1 MSFLTTFS
9 RWLGRSAVLAD
20 RTGDQLVL
28 PASPLVENT
37 QPLGPD
43 SALQLATLYRCVDL
57 LSKTISTLP
66 LFVYER
72 DGAGQRRLARNT
84 VLWSLMHDAPNA
96 SSTASEFWG
105 AMVLNFLLRGNAYA
119 RVQRNDR
126 GDPVALW
133 PMSSEQV
140 VPYIDPETGVLF
152 YEYQRNTERWLLP
165 AEEVLHVRDTG
176 NGIVGLSRIDFMRAS
191 INEAA
196 RAQAQATRLFSNGNK
211 PTGLL
216 MVPAKLSDDQRARLR
231 QNFGEIASGLE
242 SRLFIL
248 EADMKYQPISLSP
261 NDVQLL
267 ETRRFSVEEIC
278 RWFGVPPV
286 LVGHSNVTTWGSG
299 IEQILDGFYK
309 LTVRPMLTVIEQ
321 AIARRVLTPAMRS
334 RYTVEFSFDALLRA
348 NIRDRME
355 VYAKAVQNGIMT
367 RNEARQLEN
376 LPLVDGGDVA
386 TAQTNLAPLH
396 MLGQVGSK
404 GATDALQDPVSQ

>member
-1 MSFLTTFS
+1 
-9 RWLGRSAVLAD
+9 
-20 RTGDQLVL
+20 
-28 PASPLVENT
+28 
-37 QPLGPD
+37 
-43 SALQLATLYRCVDL
+43 
-57 LSKTISTLP
+57 
-66 LFVYER
+66 
-72 DGAGQRRLARNT
+72 
-84 VLWSLMHDAPNA
+84 
-96 SSTASEFWG
+96 
-105 AMVLNFLLRGNAYA
+105 
-119 RVQRNDR
+119 VQRNDR

-140 VPYIDPETGVLF
+140 VPYIDPETGSLF

-299 IEQILDGFYK
+299 IEQILDGFHK

-396 MLGQVGSK
+396 MLGQVVSK

>member
-1 MSFLTTFS
+1 M
-9 RWLGRSAVLAD
+9 
-20 RTGDQLVL
+20 
-28 PASPLVENT
+28 
-37 QPLGPD
+37 
-43 SALQLATLYRCVDL
+43 
-57 LSKTISTLP
+57 
-66 LFVYER
+66 YER
-72 DGAGQRRLARNT
+72 DADGQRRLARST
-84 VLWSLMHDAPNA
+84 VLWSLLHDAPNA
-96 SSTASEFWG
+96 LATASEFWG
-105 AMVLNFLLRGNAYA
+105 AMVLNLLLRGNAYA
-119 RVQRNDR
+119 RVQRNTR

-140 VPYIDPETGVLF
+140 VPYIDPETGALF

-191 INEAA
+191 VNEAA
-196 RAQAQATRLFSNGNK
+196 RAQAQATRLFANGNK
-211 PTGLL
+211 PTGVL
-216 MVPAKLSDDQRARLR
+216 MVPAKLSDEQRARLR

-261 NDVQLL
+261 NDAQLL

-299 IEQILDGFYK
+299 IEQILDGFYT
-309 LTVRPMLTVIEQ
+309 LTVRPMLTLIEQ
-321 AIARRVLTPAMRS
+321 AIARRVLTPALRS

-348 NIRDRME
+348 NIKDRME
-355 VYAKAVQNGIMT
+355 VYSKAVQNGVMT

-376 LPLVDGGDVA
+376 LPPVPGGELA
-386 TAQTNLAPLH
+386 TAQINLAPLT
-396 MLGQVGSK
+396 MLGQSVSK
-404 GATDALQDPVSQ
+404 GAADASQDPVDQ

>member
-9 RWLGRSAVLAD
+9 RWFSRSAVLAD

-72 DGAGQRRLARNT
+72 DGAGQRRLARDT

-299 IEQILDGFYK
+299 IEQILDGFHK

-321 AIARRVLTPAMRS
+321 AIARRVLTPAMRN

-396 MLGQVGSK
+396 MLGQVVSK

>member
-140 VPYIDPETGVLF
+140 VPYIDPETGSLF

-299 IEQILDGFYK
+299 IEQILDGFHK

-321 AIARRVLTPAMRS
+321 AIARRVLTPAMRN

-355 VYAKAVQNGIMT
+355 VYAQAVQNGIMT

-396 MLGQVGSK
+396 MLGQVVSK

>member
-1 MSFLTTFS
+1 M
-9 RWLGRSAVLAD
+9 
-20 RTGDQLVL
+20 
-28 PASPLVENT
+28 
-37 QPLGPD
+37 
-43 SALQLATLYRCVDL
+43 
-57 LSKTISTLP
+57 KT
-66 LFVYER
+66 
-72 DGAGQRRLARNT
+72 N
-84 VLWSLMHDAPNA
+84 
-96 SSTASEFWG
+96 
-105 AMVLNFLLRGNAYA
+105 
-119 RVQRNDR
+119 
-126 GDPVALW
+126 
-133 PMSSEQV
+133 
-140 VPYIDPETGVLF
+140 
-152 YEYQRNTERWLLP
+152 
-165 AEEVLHVRDTG
+165 
-176 NGIVGLSRIDFMRAS
+176 
-191 INEAA
+191 
-196 RAQAQATRLFSNGNK
+196 
-211 PTGLL
+211 
-216 MVPAKLSDDQRARLR
+216 
-231 QNFGEIASGLE
+231 
-242 SRLFIL
+242 
-248 EADMKYQPISLSP
+248 MKYQPISLSP

-299 IEQILDGFYK
+299 IEQILDGFHK

-396 MLGQVGSK
+396 MLGQVVSK